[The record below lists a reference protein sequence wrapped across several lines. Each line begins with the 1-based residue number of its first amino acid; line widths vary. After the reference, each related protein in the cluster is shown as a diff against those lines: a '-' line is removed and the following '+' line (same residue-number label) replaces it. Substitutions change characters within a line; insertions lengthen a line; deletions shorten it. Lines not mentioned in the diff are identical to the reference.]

1 MYNFFLNFFFYNH
14 NFNLLNV
21 TKLQGVMIMKTKFSL
36 ILSACLLSSSLFAK
50 NTDDEITKLQK
61 QLAQIQA
68 ELAQIR
74 KEREAQDKQN
84 EAVKAELADLNDRAD
99 ETEFQAALSK
109 VKFGLEFST
118 AVSNTNYKVSGQD
131 YSANNKWMNE
141 LHLNMNADINDKTKF
156 YGRLSMAKNWS
167 QMGWSGT
174 PYDLD
179 AGRNTRTSGPVLYV
193 DRAYLDYYIT
203 PEWIATIGRQPG
215 TDGPGSNLRNN
226 ALRQSTYPALMIN
239 TLGDA
244 LVLTYKPESLK
255 EHDVAIRAAYGK
267 VYQWDEESGKVK
279 DWMGDQKSVD
289 ANLYYAAIE
298 GKLPVEGMGDNLLIF
313 NVAYLQDFA
322 LPLLTSNQITLA
334 EANFAQQGLP
344 LKFTNRDGVY
354 NLGDIT
360 LANLHFE
367 NNNAFGTNFNWFA
380 SLGYSHG
387 SNGQTLEPA
396 ATAALATKG
405 IKAKFNEEDGYSVH
419 VGGRYDFTKALKVG
433 YEFFWGSRY
442 WYTMSRPSINDPLNI
457 RMTRGTAHDFYVIYQ
472 LDRYQFLRLSYT
484 NIQNIWGN
492 RGIPFGDAIKD
503 KSRADNIM
511 LMYNVKF

>member
-68 ELAQIR
+68 ELAEIR
-74 KEREAQDKQN
+74 KEREAQAKQN

-141 LHLNMNADINDKTKF
+141 FHLNMNADINDKTKF

-167 QMGWSGT
+167 QMGWSGS
-174 PYDLD
+174 PLDLD
-179 AGRNTRTSGPVLYV
+179 AGRNTRSSGPVLYV

-226 ALRQSTYPALMIN
+226 ALRQSTYPALAIN
-239 TLGDA
+239 ALGDA
-244 LVLTYKPESLK
+244 AVITYKPESLQDHK
-255 EHDVAIRAAYGK
+255 VAIRAAYGK
-267 VYQWDEESGKVK
+267 TYQWDEENGKVR
-279 DWMGDQKSVD
+279 DWMSDQKDAD
-289 ANLYYAAIE
+289 ANLYYAAVE
-298 GKLPVEGMGDNLLIF
+298 GELPIEGMGDNLIIF
-313 NVAYLQDFA
+313 NVAHMTDFA
-322 LPLLTSNQITLA
+322 LPIPGSMSLGDDD
-334 EANFAQQGLP
+334 E
-344 LKFTNRDGVY
+344 VV
-354 NLGDIT
+354 NLGNLT
-360 LANLHFE
+360 LANIHFE
-367 NNNAFGTNFNWFA
+367 NYKAFGTNFNWFA
-380 SLGYSHG
+380 SLGYSNG
-387 SNGQTLEPA
+387 SNNEINPLLS
-396 ATAALATKG
+396 TALQIQSKG
-405 IKAKFNEEDGYSVH
+405 YSNGKFNEKDGYAVH

-492 RGIPFGDAIKD
+492 RGLPFGGAKKD
-503 KSRADNIM
+503 KARADNIM

>member
-68 ELAQIR
+68 ELAEIR
-74 KEREAQDKQN
+74 KEREAQAKQN

-167 QMGWSGT
+167 QMGWSGS
-174 PYDLD
+174 PLDLD
-179 AGRNTRTSGPVLYV
+179 AGRNTRSSGPVLYV

-226 ALRQSTYPALMIN
+226 ALRQSTYPALAIN
-239 TLGDA
+239 ALGDA
-244 LVLTYKPESLK
+244 AVITYKPESLQDHK
-255 EHDVAIRAAYGK
+255 VAIRAAYGK
-267 VYQWDEESGKVK
+267 TYQWDEESGKVR
-279 DWMGDQKSVD
+279 DWMSDQKDAD
-289 ANLYYAAIE
+289 ANLYYAAVE
-298 GKLPVEGMGDNLLIF
+298 GELPIEGMGDNLIIF
-313 NVAYLQDFA
+313 NVAHMTDFA
-322 LPLLTSNQITLA
+322 LPIPGSMLLGDD
-334 EANFAQQGLP
+334 E
-344 LKFTNRDGVY
+344 VV
-354 NLGDIT
+354 NLGNLT
-360 LANLHFE
+360 LANIHFE
-367 NNNAFGTNFNWFA
+367 NYKAFGTNFNWFA
-380 SLGYSHG
+380 SLGYSNG
-387 SNGQTLEPA
+387 SNNEINPLLSI
-396 ATAALATKG
+396 ALQSKG
-405 IKAKFNEEDGYSVH
+405 YGNGKFNEKDGYAVH

-492 RGIPFGDAIKD
+492 RGLPFGGAKKD
-503 KSRADNIM
+503 KARADNIM

>member
-1 MYNFFLNFFFYNH
+1 
-14 NFNLLNV
+14 
-21 TKLQGVMIMKTKFSL
+21 MKTKFSL

-74 KEREAQDKQN
+74 KEREAQAKQN

-167 QMGWSGT
+167 QMGWSGS
-174 PYDLD
+174 PLDLD
-179 AGRNTRTSGPVLYV
+179 AGRNTRSSGPVLYV

-226 ALRQSTYPALMIN
+226 ALRQSTYPALAIN
-239 TLGDA
+239 ALGDA
-244 LVLTYKPESLK
+244 AVITYKPESLQDHK
-255 EHDVAIRAAYGK
+255 VAIRAAYGK
-267 VYQWDEESGKVK
+267 TYQWDEENGKVR
-279 DWMGDQKSVD
+279 DWMSDQKDAD
-289 ANLYYAAIE
+289 ANLYYAAVE
-298 GKLPVEGMGDNLLIF
+298 GELPIEGMGDNLIIF
-313 NVAYLQDFA
+313 NVAHMTDFA
-322 LPLLTSNQITLA
+322 LPIPGSMSLGDDD
-334 EANFAQQGLP
+334 E
-344 LKFTNRDGVY
+344 VV
-354 NLGDIT
+354 NLGNLT
-360 LANLHFE
+360 LANIHFE
-367 NNNAFGTNFNWFA
+367 NYKAFGTNFNWFA
-380 SLGYSHG
+380 SLGYSNG
-387 SNGQTLEPA
+387 SNNEINPLLS
-396 ATAALATKG
+396 TALQIQSKG
-405 IKAKFNEEDGYSVH
+405 YSNGKFNEKDGYAVH

-492 RGIPFGDAIKD
+492 RGLPFGGAKKD
-503 KSRADNIM
+503 KARADNIM

>member
-1 MYNFFLNFFFYNH
+1 
-14 NFNLLNV
+14 
-21 TKLQGVMIMKTKFSL
+21 MKTKFSL

-74 KEREAQDKQN
+74 KEREAQAKQN

-167 QMGWSGT
+167 QMGWSGS
-174 PYDLD
+174 PLDLD
-179 AGRNTRTSGPVLYV
+179 AGRNTRSSGPVLYV

-203 PEWIATIGRQPG
+203 PEWIATVGRQPG

-226 ALRQSTYPALMIN
+226 ALRQSTYPALAIN
-239 TLGDA
+239 ALGDA
-244 LVLTYKPESLK
+244 AVITYKPESLQDHK
-255 EHDVAIRAAYGK
+255 VAIRAAYGK
-267 VYQWDEESGKVK
+267 TYQWDEEGKIR
-279 DWMGDQKSVD
+279 DWMGDQKDAD
-289 ANLYYAAIE
+289 ANLYYAAVE
-298 GKLPVEGMGDNLLIF
+298 GELPIEGMGDNLIIF
-313 NVAYLQDFA
+313 NVAHMTDFA
-322 LPLLTSNQITLA
+322 LPIPGSMLLGDD
-334 EANFAQQGLP
+334 E
-344 LKFTNRDGVY
+344 VV
-354 NLGDIT
+354 NLGNLT
-360 LANLHFE
+360 LANIHFE
-367 NNNAFGTNFNWFA
+367 NYKAFGTNFNWFA
-380 SLGYSHG
+380 SLGYSNG
-387 SNGQTLEPA
+387 SNNEINPLLS
-396 ATAALATKG
+396 AALQGKG
-405 IKAKFNEEDGYSVH
+405 YGNGKFNEKDGYAVH

-492 RGIPFGDAIKD
+492 RGLPFGGAKKD
-503 KSRADNIM
+503 KARADNIM

>member
-1 MYNFFLNFFFYNH
+1 
-14 NFNLLNV
+14 
-21 TKLQGVMIMKTKFSL
+21 MKTKFSL

-74 KEREAQDKQN
+74 KEREAQAKQN

-118 AVSNTNYKVSGQD
+118 AVSNTNYKVDGQD

-141 LHLNMNADINDKTKF
+141 LHLNMNADINNKTKF

-167 QMGWSGT
+167 QMGWSGS

-179 AGRNTRTSGPVLYV
+179 AGRNTRSSGPVLYV

-203 PEWIATIGRQPG
+203 PEWIATVGRQPG

-226 ALRQSTYPALMIN
+226 ALRQSTYPALAIN
-239 TLGDA
+239 ALGDA
-244 LVLTYKPESLK
+244 AVITYKPESLQDHK
-255 EHDVAIRAAYGK
+255 VAIRAAYGK
-267 VYQWDEESGKVK
+267 TYQWDEESGKVR
-279 DWMGDQKSVD
+279 DWMSDQKDAD
-289 ANLYYAAIE
+289 ANLYYAAVE
-298 GKLPVEGMGDNLLIF
+298 GELPIEGMGDNLIIF
-313 NVAYLQDFA
+313 NVAHMTDFA
-322 LPLLTSNQITLA
+322 LPIPGSMLLGDDD
-334 EANFAQQGLP
+334 E
-344 LKFTNRDGVY
+344 VV
-354 NLGDIT
+354 NLGNLT
-360 LANLHFE
+360 LANIHFE
-367 NNNAFGTNFNWFA
+367 NYKAFGTNFNWFA
-380 SLGYSHG
+380 SLGYSNG
-387 SNGQTLEPA
+387 SNNEINPLLS
-396 ATAALATKG
+396 TALQSKG
-405 IKAKFNEEDGYSVH
+405 YGNGKFNEKDGYAVH

-492 RGIPFGDAIKD
+492 RGLPFGGAKKD
-503 KSRADNIM
+503 KARADNIM

>member
-74 KEREAQDKQN
+74 KEREAQAKQN

-167 QMGWSGT
+167 QMGWSGS
-174 PYDLD
+174 PLDLD
-179 AGRNTRTSGPVLYV
+179 AGRNTRSSGPVLYV

-226 ALRQSTYPALMIN
+226 ALRQSTYPALAIN
-239 TLGDA
+239 ALGDA
-244 LVLTYKPESLK
+244 AVITYKPESLQDHK
-255 EHDVAIRAAYGK
+255 VAIRAAYGK
-267 VYQWDEESGKVK
+267 TYQWDEEGKVR
-279 DWMGDQKSVD
+279 DWMSDQKDAD
-289 ANLYYAAIE
+289 ANLYYAAVE
-298 GKLPVEGMGDNLLIF
+298 GELPIEGMGDNLIIF
-313 NVAYLQDFA
+313 NVAHMTDFA
-322 LPLLTSNQITLA
+322 LPIPGSTSLDD
-334 EANFAQQGLP
+334 
-344 LKFTNRDGVY
+344 DGVI
-354 NLGDIT
+354 NLGNLT
-360 LANLHFE
+360 LANIHFE
-367 NNNAFGTNFNWFA
+367 NYKAFGTNFNWFA
-380 SLGYSHG
+380 SLGYSNG
-387 SNGQTLEPA
+387 SNNEINPLLSTVLQKQGY
-396 ATAALATKG
+396 G
-405 IKAKFNEEDGYSVH
+405 DGKFNEKDGYAVH

-492 RGIPFGDAIKD
+492 RGLPFGGAKKD
-503 KSRADNIM
+503 KARADNIM

>member
-1 MYNFFLNFFFYNH
+1 
-14 NFNLLNV
+14 
-21 TKLQGVMIMKTKFSL
+21 MKTKFSL

-74 KEREAQDKQN
+74 KEREAQAKQN

-118 AVSNTNYKVSGQD
+118 AVSNTNYKVGGQD

-167 QMGWSGT
+167 QMGWSGS

-179 AGRNTRTSGPVLYV
+179 AGRNTRSSGPVLYV

-226 ALRQSTYPALMIN
+226 ALRQSTYPALAIN
-239 TLGDA
+239 ALGDA
-244 LVLTYKPESLK
+244 AVITYKPESLQDHK
-255 EHDVAIRAAYGK
+255 VAIRAAYGK
-267 VYQWDEESGKVK
+267 TYQWDEEGKVR
-279 DWMGDQKSVD
+279 DWMSDQKDAD
-289 ANLYYAAIE
+289 ANLYYAAVE
-298 GKLPVEGMGDNLLIF
+298 GELPIEGMGDNLIIF
-313 NVAYLQDFA
+313 NVAHMTDFA
-322 LPLLTSNQITLA
+322 LPLPSIPSYLNQ
-334 EANFAQQGLP
+334 
-344 LKFTNRDGVY
+344 GVY
-354 NLGDIT
+354 NLGDLT
-360 LANLHFE
+360 LANIHFE
-367 NNNAFGTNFNWFA
+367 NYNAFGTNFNYFV
-380 SLGYSHG
+380 SLGYS
-387 SNGQTLEPA
+387 NGANAHTLSTISA
-396 ATAALATKG
+396 VQSKLN
-405 IKAKFNEEDGYSVH
+405 FNEEDGYAVH

-492 RGIPFGDAIKD
+492 RGLPFGGAKKD
-503 KSRADNIM
+503 KARADNIM

>member
-74 KEREAQDKQN
+74 KEREAQAKQN

-141 LHLNMNADINDKTKF
+141 LHLNMNADINNKTKF

-167 QMGWSGT
+167 QMGWSGS

-179 AGRNTRTSGPVLYV
+179 AGRNTRSSGPVLYV

-203 PEWIATIGRQPG
+203 PEWIATVGRQPG

-226 ALRQSTYPALMIN
+226 ALRQSTYPALAIN
-239 TLGDA
+239 ALGDA
-244 LVLTYKPESLK
+244 AVITYKPESLQDHK
-255 EHDVAIRAAYGK
+255 VAIRTAYGK
-267 VYQWDEESGKVK
+267 TYQWDEESGKVR
-279 DWMGDQKSVD
+279 DWMSDQKDAD
-289 ANLYYAAIE
+289 ANLYYAAVE
-298 GKLPVEGMGDNLLIF
+298 GELPIEGMGDNLIIF
-313 NVAYLQDFA
+313 NVAHMTDFA
-322 LPLLTSNQITLA
+322 LPIPGSMLLGDDD
-334 EANFAQQGLP
+334 E
-344 LKFTNRDGVY
+344 VV
-354 NLGDIT
+354 NLGNLT
-360 LANLHFE
+360 LANIHFE
-367 NNNAFGTNFNWFA
+367 NYKAFGTNFNWFA
-380 SLGYSHG
+380 SLGYSNG
-387 SNGQTLEPA
+387 SNNEINPLLS
-396 ATAALATKG
+396 TALQSKG
-405 IKAKFNEEDGYSVH
+405 YGNGKFNEKDGYAVH

-492 RGIPFGDAIKD
+492 RGLPFGGAKKD
-503 KSRADNIM
+503 KARADNIM

>member
-74 KEREAQDKQN
+74 KEREAQAKQN

-167 QMGWSGT
+167 QMGWSGS
-174 PYDLD
+174 PLDLD

-226 ALRQSTYPALMIN
+226 ALRQSTYPALAIN
-239 TLGDA
+239 ALGDA
-244 LVLTYKPESLK
+244 AVITYKPESLQDHK
-255 EHDVAIRAAYGK
+255 VAIRAAYGK
-267 VYQWDEESGKVK
+267 TYQWDEESGKVR
-279 DWMGDQKSVD
+279 DWMSDQKDAD
-289 ANLYYAAIE
+289 ANLYYAAVE
-298 GKLPVEGMGDNLLIF
+298 GELPIEGMGDNLIIF
-313 NVAYLQDFA
+313 NVAHMTDFA
-322 LPLLTSNQITLA
+322 LPIPGSMLLGDDD
-334 EANFAQQGLP
+334 E
-344 LKFTNRDGVY
+344 VV
-354 NLGDIT
+354 NLGNLT
-360 LANLHFE
+360 LANIHFE
-367 NNNAFGTNFNWFA
+367 NYKAFGTNFNWFA
-380 SLGYSHG
+380 SLGYSNG
-387 SNGQTLEPA
+387 SNNEINPLLS
-396 ATAALATKG
+396 TALQSKG
-405 IKAKFNEEDGYSVH
+405 YGNGKFNEKDGYAVH

-492 RGIPFGDAIKD
+492 RGLPFGGAKKD
-503 KSRADNIM
+503 KARADNIM

>member
-1 MYNFFLNFFFYNH
+1 
-14 NFNLLNV
+14 
-21 TKLQGVMIMKTKFSL
+21 MKTKFSL

-50 NTDDEITKLQK
+50 NADDEITKLQK

-74 KEREAQDKQN
+74 KEREAQVKQN

-179 AGRNTRTSGPVLYV
+179 AGRNTRSSGPVLYV

-203 PEWIATIGRQPG
+203 PEWIATVGRQPG

-226 ALRQSTYPALMIN
+226 ALRQSTYPALAIN
-239 TLGDA
+239 ALGDA
-244 LVLTYKPESLK
+244 AVITYKPESLQDHK
-255 EHDVAIRAAYGK
+255 VAIRAAYGK
-267 VYQWDEESGKVK
+267 TYQWDEEGKIR
-279 DWMGDQKSVD
+279 DWMGDQKDAD
-289 ANLYYAAIE
+289 ANLYYAAVE
-298 GKLPVEGMGDNLLIF
+298 GELPIEGMGDNLIIF
-313 NVAYLQDFA
+313 NVAHMTDFA
-322 LPLLTSNQITLA
+322 LPIPGSMLLGDDD
-334 EANFAQQGLP
+334 E
-344 LKFTNRDGVY
+344 VV
-354 NLGDIT
+354 NLGNLT
-360 LANLHFE
+360 LANIHFE
-367 NNNAFGTNFNWFA
+367 NYKAFGTNFNWFA
-380 SLGYSHG
+380 SLGYSNG
-387 SNGQTLEPA
+387 SNNEINPLLS
-396 ATAALATKG
+396 AALQGKG
-405 IKAKFNEEDGYSVH
+405 YGNGKFNEKDGYAVH

-492 RGIPFGDAIKD
+492 RGLPFGGAKKD
-503 KSRADNIM
+503 KARADNIM

>member
-1 MYNFFLNFFFYNH
+1 
-14 NFNLLNV
+14 
-21 TKLQGVMIMKTKFSL
+21 MKTKFSL

-68 ELAQIR
+68 ELAEIR
-74 KEREAQDKQN
+74 KEREAQAKQN

-167 QMGWSGT
+167 QMGWSGS
-174 PYDLD
+174 PLDLD
-179 AGRNTRTSGPVLYV
+179 AGRNTRSSGPVLYV

-226 ALRQSTYPALMIN
+226 ALRQSTYPALAIN
-239 TLGDA
+239 ALGDA
-244 LVLTYKPESLK
+244 AVITYKPESLQDHK
-255 EHDVAIRAAYGK
+255 VAIRAAYGK
-267 VYQWDEESGKVK
+267 TYQWDEESGKVR
-279 DWMGDQKSVD
+279 DWMSDQKDAD
-289 ANLYYAAIE
+289 ANLYYAAVE
-298 GKLPVEGMGDNLLIF
+298 GELPIEGMGDNLIIF
-313 NVAYLQDFA
+313 NVAHMTDFA
-322 LPLLTSNQITLA
+322 LPIPGSILGDDD
-334 EANFAQQGLP
+334 E
-344 LKFTNRDGVY
+344 VV
-354 NLGDIT
+354 NLGNLT
-360 LANLHFE
+360 LANIHFE
-367 NNNAFGTNFNWFA
+367 NYKAFGTNFNWFA
-380 SLGYSHG
+380 SLGYSNG
-387 SNGQTLEPA
+387 SNNEINPLLSI
-396 ATAALATKG
+396 ALQSKG
-405 IKAKFNEEDGYSVH
+405 YGNGKFNEKDGYAVH

-492 RGIPFGDAIKD
+492 RGLPFGGAKKD
-503 KSRADNIM
+503 KARADNIM

>member
-1 MYNFFLNFFFYNH
+1 
-14 NFNLLNV
+14 
-21 TKLQGVMIMKTKFSL
+21 
-36 ILSACLLSSSLFAK
+36 
-50 NTDDEITKLQK
+50 
-61 QLAQIQA
+61 
-68 ELAQIR
+68 
-74 KEREAQDKQN
+74 EAQVKQN

-179 AGRNTRTSGPVLYV
+179 AGRNTRSSGPVLYV

-203 PEWIATIGRQPG
+203 PEWIATVGRQPG

-226 ALRQSTYPALMIN
+226 ALRQSTYPALAIN
-239 TLGDA
+239 ALGDA
-244 LVLTYKPESLK
+244 AVITYKPESLQDHK
-255 EHDVAIRAAYGK
+255 VAIRAAYGK
-267 VYQWDEESGKVK
+267 TYQWDEEGKIR
-279 DWMGDQKSVD
+279 DWMGDQKDAD
-289 ANLYYAAIE
+289 ANLYYAAVE
-298 GKLPVEGMGDNLLIF
+298 GELPIEGMGDNLIIF
-313 NVAYLQDFA
+313 NVAHMTDFA
-322 LPLLTSNQITLA
+322 LPIPGSMLLGDDD
-334 EANFAQQGLP
+334 E
-344 LKFTNRDGVY
+344 VV
-354 NLGDIT
+354 NLGNLT
-360 LANLHFE
+360 LANIHFE
-367 NNNAFGTNFNWFA
+367 NYKAFGTNFNWFA
-380 SLGYSHG
+380 SLGYSNG
-387 SNGQTLEPA
+387 SNNEINPLLS
-396 ATAALATKG
+396 AALQGKG
-405 IKAKFNEEDGYSVH
+405 YGNGKFNEKDGYAVH

-492 RGIPFGDAIKD
+492 RGLPFGGAKKD
-503 KSRADNIM
+503 KARADNIM

>member
-1 MYNFFLNFFFYNH
+1 
-14 NFNLLNV
+14 
-21 TKLQGVMIMKTKFSL
+21 MKTKFSL

-68 ELAQIR
+68 ELAEIR
-74 KEREAQDKQN
+74 KEREAQAKQN

-118 AVSNTNYKVSGQD
+118 AVSNTNYKVDGQD

-167 QMGWSGT
+167 QMGWSGS

-179 AGRNTRTSGPVLYV
+179 AGRNTRSSGPVLYV

-203 PEWIATIGRQPG
+203 PEWIATVGRQPG

-226 ALRQSTYPALMIN
+226 ALRQSTYPALAIN
-239 TLGDA
+239 ALGDA
-244 LVLTYKPESLK
+244 AVITYKPESLQDHK
-255 EHDVAIRAAYGK
+255 VAIRAAYGK
-267 VYQWDEESGKVK
+267 TYQWDEEGKVR
-279 DWMGDQKSVD
+279 DWMSDQKDAD
-289 ANLYYAAIE
+289 ANLYYAAVE
-298 GKLPVEGMGDNLLIF
+298 GELPIEGMGNNLIIF
-313 NVAYLQDFA
+313 NVAHMTDFA
-322 LPLLTSNQITLA
+322 LPLPSIPSILNQ
-334 EANFAQQGLP
+334 
-344 LKFTNRDGVY
+344 GVY
-354 NLGDIT
+354 NLGDLT
-360 LANLHFE
+360 LANIHFE
-367 NNNAFGTNFNWFA
+367 NYNAFGTNFNYFV
-380 SLGYSHG
+380 SLGYS
-387 SNGQTLEPA
+387 NGANAHTLSVIPTIQSQLE
-396 ATAALATKG
+396 
-405 IKAKFNEEDGYSVH
+405 FNEKDGYAVH

-492 RGIPFGDAIKD
+492 RGLPFGGAKKD
-503 KSRADNIM
+503 KARADNIM

>member
-1 MYNFFLNFFFYNH
+1 
-14 NFNLLNV
+14 
-21 TKLQGVMIMKTKFSL
+21 MKTKFSL

-68 ELAQIR
+68 ELAEIR
-74 KEREAQDKQN
+74 KEREAQAKQN

-167 QMGWSGT
+167 QMGWSGS
-174 PYDLD
+174 PLDLD
-179 AGRNTRTSGPVLYV
+179 AGRNTRSSGPVLYV

-226 ALRQSTYPALMIN
+226 ALRQSTYPALAIN
-239 TLGDA
+239 ALGDA
-244 LVLTYKPESLK
+244 AVITYKPESLQDHK
-255 EHDVAIRAAYGK
+255 VAIRAAYGK
-267 VYQWDEESGKVK
+267 TYQWDEESGKVR
-279 DWMGDQKSVD
+279 DWMSDQKDAD
-289 ANLYYAAIE
+289 ANLYYAAVE
-298 GKLPVEGMGDNLLIF
+298 GELPIEGMGDNLIIF
-313 NVAYLQDFA
+313 NVAHMTDFA
-322 LPLLTSNQITLA
+322 LPIPGSMLLGDDD
-334 EANFAQQGLP
+334 E
-344 LKFTNRDGVY
+344 VV
-354 NLGDIT
+354 NLGNLT
-360 LANLHFE
+360 LANIHFE
-367 NNNAFGTNFNWFA
+367 NYKAFGTNFNWFA
-380 SLGYSHG
+380 SLGYSNG
-387 SNGQTLEPA
+387 SNNEINPLLSI
-396 ATAALATKG
+396 ALQSKG
-405 IKAKFNEEDGYSVH
+405 YGNGKFNEKDGYAVH

-484 NIQNIWGN
+484 NIQNIWSN
-492 RGIPFGDAIKD
+492 RGLPFGGAKKD
-503 KSRADNIM
+503 KARADNIM

>member
-50 NTDDEITKLQK
+50 NADDEITKLQK

-74 KEREAQDKQN
+74 KEREAQAKQN

-109 VKFGLEFST
+109 VKFGFEFST

-167 QMGWSGT
+167 QMDWSGS

-179 AGRNTRTSGPVLYV
+179 AGRNTRSSGPVLYV

-226 ALRQSTYPALMIN
+226 ALRQSTYPALAIN
-239 TLGDA
+239 ALGDA
-244 LVLTYKPESLK
+244 AVITYKPESLQDHK
-255 EHDVAIRAAYGK
+255 VAIRAAYGK
-267 VYQWDEESGKVK
+267 TYQWDEEGKVR
-279 DWMGDQKSVD
+279 DWMSDQKDAD
-289 ANLYYAAIE
+289 ANLYYAAVE
-298 GKLPVEGMGDNLLIF
+298 GELPIEGMGDNLIIF
-313 NVAYLQDFA
+313 NVAHMTDFA
-322 LPLLTSNQITLA
+322 LPLPSIPSILNQ
-334 EANFAQQGLP
+334 
-344 LKFTNRDGVY
+344 GVY
-354 NLGDIT
+354 NLGDLT
-360 LANLHFE
+360 LANIHFE
-367 NNNAFGTNFNWFA
+367 NYNAFGTNFNYFV
-380 SLGYSHG
+380 SLGYS
-387 SNGQTLEPA
+387 NGANAHTLSANPVAQSQLE
-396 ATAALATKG
+396 
-405 IKAKFNEEDGYSVH
+405 FNEKDGYAVH

-492 RGIPFGDAIKD
+492 RGIPFGGAKKD
-503 KSRADNIM
+503 KARADNIM

>member
-74 KEREAQDKQN
+74 KEREAQAKQN

-141 LHLNMNADINDKTKF
+141 LHLNMNADINNKTKF

-167 QMGWSGT
+167 QMGWSGS

-203 PEWIATIGRQPG
+203 PEWIATVGRQPG

-226 ALRQSTYPALMIN
+226 ALRQSTYPALAIN
-239 TLGDA
+239 ALGDA
-244 LVLTYKPESLK
+244 AVITYKPESLQDHK
-255 EHDVAIRAAYGK
+255 VAIRAAYGK
-267 VYQWDEESGKVK
+267 TYQWDEESGKVR
-279 DWMGDQKSVD
+279 DWMSDQKDAD
-289 ANLYYAAIE
+289 ANLYYAAVE
-298 GKLPVEGMGDNLLIF
+298 GELPIEGMGDNLIIF
-313 NVAYLQDFA
+313 NVAHMTDFA
-322 LPLLTSNQITLA
+322 LPIPGSMLLGDDD
-334 EANFAQQGLP
+334 E
-344 LKFTNRDGVY
+344 VV
-354 NLGDIT
+354 NLGNLT
-360 LANLHFE
+360 LANIHFE
-367 NNNAFGTNFNWFA
+367 NYKAFGTNFNWFA
-380 SLGYSHG
+380 SLGYSNG
-387 SNGQTLEPA
+387 SNNEINPLLS
-396 ATAALATKG
+396 TALQSKG
-405 IKAKFNEEDGYSVH
+405 YGNGKFNEKDGYAVH

-492 RGIPFGDAIKD
+492 RGLPFGGAKKD
-503 KSRADNIM
+503 KARADNIM

>member
-36 ILSACLLSSSLFAK
+36 ILSTCLLSSSLFAK

-74 KEREAQDKQN
+74 KEREAQVKQN

-179 AGRNTRTSGPVLYV
+179 AGRNTRSSGPVLYV

-203 PEWIATIGRQPG
+203 PEWIATVGRQPG

-226 ALRQSTYPALMIN
+226 ALRQSTYPALAIN
-239 TLGDA
+239 ALGDA
-244 LVLTYKPESLK
+244 AVITYKPESLQDHK
-255 EHDVAIRAAYGK
+255 VAIRAAYGK
-267 VYQWDEESGKVK
+267 TYQWDEEGKIR
-279 DWMGDQKSVD
+279 DWMGDQKDAD
-289 ANLYYAAIE
+289 ANLYYAAVE
-298 GKLPVEGMGDNLLIF
+298 GELPIEGMGDNLIIF
-313 NVAYLQDFA
+313 NVAHMTDFA
-322 LPLLTSNQITLA
+322 LPIPGSMLLGDDD
-334 EANFAQQGLP
+334 E
-344 LKFTNRDGVY
+344 VV
-354 NLGDIT
+354 NLGNLT
-360 LANLHFE
+360 LANIHFE
-367 NNNAFGTNFNWFA
+367 NYKAFGTNFNWFA
-380 SLGYSHG
+380 SLGYSNG
-387 SNGQTLEPA
+387 SNNEINPLLS
-396 ATAALATKG
+396 AALQGKG
-405 IKAKFNEEDGYSVH
+405 YGNGKFNEKDGYAVH

-492 RGIPFGDAIKD
+492 RGLPFGGAKKD
-503 KSRADNIM
+503 KARADNIM

>member
-74 KEREAQDKQN
+74 KEREAQAKQN

-118 AVSNTNYKVSGQD
+118 AVSNTNYKVDGQD

-141 LHLNMNADINDKTKF
+141 LHLNMNADINNKTKF

-167 QMGWSGT
+167 QMGWSGS

-179 AGRNTRTSGPVLYV
+179 AGRNTRSSGPVLYV

-203 PEWIATIGRQPG
+203 PEWIATVGRQPG

-226 ALRQSTYPALMIN
+226 ALRQSTYPALAIN
-239 TLGDA
+239 ALGDA
-244 LVLTYKPESLK
+244 AVITYKPESLQDHK
-255 EHDVAIRAAYGK
+255 VAIRAAYGK
-267 VYQWDEESGKVK
+267 TYQWDEESGKVR
-279 DWMGDQKSVD
+279 DWMSDQKDAD
-289 ANLYYAAIE
+289 ANLYYAAVE
-298 GKLPVEGMGDNLLIF
+298 GELPIEGMGDNLIIF
-313 NVAYLQDFA
+313 NVAHMTDFA
-322 LPLLTSNQITLA
+322 LPIPGSMLLGDDD
-334 EANFAQQGLP
+334 E
-344 LKFTNRDGVY
+344 VV
-354 NLGDIT
+354 NLGNLT
-360 LANLHFE
+360 LANIHFE
-367 NNNAFGTNFNWFA
+367 NYKAFGTNFNWFA
-380 SLGYSHG
+380 SLGYSNG
-387 SNGQTLEPA
+387 SNNEINPLLS
-396 ATAALATKG
+396 TALQSKG
-405 IKAKFNEEDGYSVH
+405 YGNGKFNEKDGYAVH

-492 RGIPFGDAIKD
+492 RGLPFGGAKKD
-503 KSRADNIM
+503 KARADNIM

>member
-1 MYNFFLNFFFYNH
+1 
-14 NFNLLNV
+14 
-21 TKLQGVMIMKTKFSL
+21 MKTRFSL

-74 KEREAQDKQN
+74 KEREAQVKQN

-179 AGRNTRTSGPVLYV
+179 AGRNTRSSGPVLYV

-203 PEWIATIGRQPG
+203 PEWIATVGRQPG

-226 ALRQSTYPALMIN
+226 ALRQSTYPALAIN
-239 TLGDA
+239 ALGDA
-244 LVLTYKPESLK
+244 AVITYKPESLQDHK
-255 EHDVAIRAAYGK
+255 VAIRAAYGK
-267 VYQWDEESGKVK
+267 TYQWDEESGKVR
-279 DWMGDQKSVD
+279 DWMSDQKDAD
-289 ANLYYAAIE
+289 ANLYYAAVE
-298 GKLPVEGMGDNLLIF
+298 GELPIEGMGDNLIIF
-313 NVAYLQDFA
+313 NVAHMTDFA
-322 LPLLTSNQITLA
+322 LPIPGSMLLGDDD
-334 EANFAQQGLP
+334 E
-344 LKFTNRDGVY
+344 VV
-354 NLGDIT
+354 NLGNLT
-360 LANLHFE
+360 LANIHFE
-367 NNNAFGTNFNWFA
+367 NYKAFGTNFNWFA
-380 SLGYSHG
+380 SLGYSNG
-387 SNGQTLEPA
+387 SNNEINPLLS
-396 ATAALATKG
+396 TALQSKG
-405 IKAKFNEEDGYSVH
+405 YGNGKFNEKDGYAVH

-492 RGIPFGDAIKD
+492 RGLPFGGAKKD
-503 KSRADNIM
+503 KARADNIM

>member
-68 ELAQIR
+68 ELAEIR
-74 KEREAQDKQN
+74 KEREAQAKQN

-167 QMGWSGT
+167 QMGWSGS
-174 PYDLD
+174 PLDLD
-179 AGRNTRTSGPVLYV
+179 AGRNTRSSGPVLYV

-226 ALRQSTYPALMIN
+226 ALRQSTYPALAIN
-239 TLGDA
+239 ALGDA
-244 LVLTYKPESLK
+244 AVITYKPESLQDHK
-255 EHDVAIRAAYGK
+255 VAIRAAYGK
-267 VYQWDEESGKVK
+267 TYQWDEEGKVR
-279 DWMGDQKSVD
+279 DWMGDQKDAD
-289 ANLYYAAIE
+289 ANLYYAAVE
-298 GKLPVEGMGDNLLIF
+298 GELPIEGMGDNLIIF
-313 NVAYLQDFA
+313 NVAHMTDFA
-322 LPLLTSNQITLA
+322 LPIPGSILLDDD
-334 EANFAQQGLP
+334 E
-344 LKFTNRDGVY
+344 VV
-354 NLGDIT
+354 NLGNLT
-360 LANLHFE
+360 LANIHFE
-367 NNNAFGTNFNWFA
+367 NYKAFGTNFNWFA
-380 SLGYSHG
+380 SLGYSNG
-387 SNGQTLEPA
+387 SNNEINPLLS
-396 ATAALATKG
+396 AALQGKG
-405 IKAKFNEEDGYSVH
+405 YGNGKFNEKDGYAVH

-492 RGIPFGDAIKD
+492 RGLPFGGAKKD
-503 KSRADNIM
+503 KARADNIM

>member
-1 MYNFFLNFFFYNH
+1 
-14 NFNLLNV
+14 
-21 TKLQGVMIMKTKFSL
+21 MKTKFSL

-74 KEREAQDKQN
+74 KEREAQVKQN

-179 AGRNTRTSGPVLYV
+179 AGRNTRSSGPVLYV

-203 PEWIATIGRQPG
+203 PEWIATVGRQPG

-226 ALRQSTYPALMIN
+226 ALRQSTYPALAIN
-239 TLGDA
+239 ALGDA
-244 LVLTYKPESLK
+244 AVITYKPESLQDHK
-255 EHDVAIRAAYGK
+255 VAIRAAYGK
-267 VYQWDEESGKVK
+267 TYQWDEEGKIR
-279 DWMGDQKSVD
+279 DWMGDQKDAD
-289 ANLYYAAIE
+289 ANLYYAAVE
-298 GKLPVEGMGDNLLIF
+298 GELPIEGMGDNLIIF
-313 NVAYLQDFA
+313 NVAHMTDFA
-322 LPLLTSNQITLA
+322 LPIPGSMLLGDDDD
-334 EANFAQQGLP
+334 E
-344 LKFTNRDGVY
+344 VV
-354 NLGDIT
+354 NLGNLT
-360 LANLHFE
+360 LANIHFE
-367 NNNAFGTNFNWFA
+367 NYKAFGTNFNWFA
-380 SLGYSHG
+380 SLGYSNG
-387 SNGQTLEPA
+387 SNNEINPLLS
-396 ATAALATKG
+396 AALQGKG
-405 IKAKFNEEDGYSVH
+405 YGNGKFNEKDGYAVH

-492 RGIPFGDAIKD
+492 RGLPFGGAKKD
-503 KSRADNIM
+503 KARADNIM

>member
-68 ELAQIR
+68 ELAEIR
-74 KEREAQDKQN
+74 KEREAQAKQN

-167 QMGWSGT
+167 QMGWSGS
-174 PYDLD
+174 PLDLD
-179 AGRNTRTSGPVLYV
+179 AGRNTRSSGPVLYV

-226 ALRQSTYPALMIN
+226 ALRQSTYPALAIN
-239 TLGDA
+239 ALGDA
-244 LVLTYKPESLK
+244 AVITYKPESLQDHK
-255 EHDVAIRAAYGK
+255 VAIRAAYGK
-267 VYQWDEESGKVK
+267 TYQWDEENGKVR
-279 DWMGDQKSVD
+279 DWMSDQKDAD
-289 ANLYYAAIE
+289 ANLYYAAVE
-298 GKLPVEGMGDNLLIF
+298 GELPIEGMGDNLIIF
-313 NVAYLQDFA
+313 NVAHMTDFA
-322 LPLLTSNQITLA
+322 LPIPGSMSLDDD
-334 EANFAQQGLP
+334 E
-344 LKFTNRDGVY
+344 VV
-354 NLGDIT
+354 NLGNLT
-360 LANLHFE
+360 LANIHFE
-367 NNNAFGTNFNWFA
+367 NYKAFGTNFNWFA
-380 SLGYSHG
+380 SLGYSNG
-387 SNGQTLEPA
+387 SNNEINPLLS
-396 ATAALATKG
+396 TALQIQSKG
-405 IKAKFNEEDGYSVH
+405 YSNGKFNEKDGYAVH

-492 RGIPFGDAIKD
+492 RGLPFGGAKKD
-503 KSRADNIM
+503 KARADNIM

>member
-1 MYNFFLNFFFYNH
+1 
-14 NFNLLNV
+14 
-21 TKLQGVMIMKTKFSL
+21 MKTKFSL

-74 KEREAQDKQN
+74 KEREAQAKQN

-167 QMGWSGT
+167 QMGWSGS

-179 AGRNTRTSGPVLYV
+179 AGRNTRSSGPVLYV

-203 PEWIATIGRQPG
+203 PEWIATVGRQPG

-226 ALRQSTYPALMIN
+226 ALRQSTYPALAIN
-239 TLGDA
+239 ALGDA
-244 LVLTYKPESLK
+244 AVITYKPESLQDHK
-255 EHDVAIRAAYGK
+255 VAIRAAYGK
-267 VYQWDEESGKVK
+267 TYQWDEEGKVR
-279 DWMGDQKSVD
+279 DWMSDQKDAD
-289 ANLYYAAIE
+289 ANLYYAAVE
-298 GKLPVEGMGDNLLIF
+298 GELPIEGMGDNLILF
-313 NVAYLQDFA
+313 NIAYLSDFA
-322 LPLLTSNQITLA
+322 LPLNNGPIALPSNGVTTILDD
-334 EANFAQQGLP
+334 
-344 LKFTNRDGVY
+344 DGVV
-354 NLGDIT
+354 NLGDLTI
-360 LANLHFE
+360 ANLHFE
-367 NNNAFGTNFNWFA
+367 NYKAFRTNFNYFL

-387 SNGQTLEPA
+387 NNNQLSPVLSGILQKQGYGNGA
-396 ATAALATKG
+396 
-405 IKAKFNEEDGYSVH
+405 FNEEDGYAVH

-492 RGIPFGDAIKD
+492 RGLPFGGAKKD
-503 KSRADNIM
+503 KARADNIM

>member
-74 KEREAQDKQN
+74 KEREAQAKQN

-141 LHLNMNADINDKTKF
+141 LHLNMNADINNKTKF

-167 QMGWSGT
+167 QMGWSGS

-179 AGRNTRTSGPVLYV
+179 AGRNTRSSGPVLYV

-203 PEWIATIGRQPG
+203 PEWIATVGRQPG

-226 ALRQSTYPALMIN
+226 ALRQSTYPALAIN
-239 TLGDA
+239 ALGDA
-244 LVLTYKPESLK
+244 AVITYKPESLQDHK
-255 EHDVAIRAAYGK
+255 VAIRAAYGK
-267 VYQWDEESGKVK
+267 TYQWDEEGKVR
-279 DWMGDQKSVD
+279 DWMSDQKDAD
-289 ANLYYAAIE
+289 ANLYYAAVE
-298 GKLPVEGMGDNLLIF
+298 GELPIEGMGDNLIIF
-313 NVAYLQDFA
+313 NVAHMTDFA
-322 LPLLTSNQITLA
+322 LPIPGSMLLGDDD
-334 EANFAQQGLP
+334 E
-344 LKFTNRDGVY
+344 VV
-354 NLGDIT
+354 NLGNLT
-360 LANLHFE
+360 LANIHFE
-367 NNNAFGTNFNWFA
+367 NYKAFGTNFNWFA
-380 SLGYSHG
+380 SLGYSNG
-387 SNGQTLEPA
+387 SNNEINPLLSI
-396 ATAALATKG
+396 ALQSKG
-405 IKAKFNEEDGYSVH
+405 YGNGKFNEKDGYAVH

-492 RGIPFGDAIKD
+492 RGLPFGGAKKD
-503 KSRADNIM
+503 KARADNIM

>member
-1 MYNFFLNFFFYNH
+1 
-14 NFNLLNV
+14 
-21 TKLQGVMIMKTKFSL
+21 MKTKFSL

-74 KEREAQDKQN
+74 KEREAQAKQN

-167 QMGWSGT
+167 QMGWSGS
-174 PYDLD
+174 PLDLD
-179 AGRNTRTSGPVLYV
+179 AGRNTRSSGPVLYV

-226 ALRQSTYPALMIN
+226 ALRQSTYPALAIN
-239 TLGDA
+239 ALGDA
-244 LVLTYKPESLK
+244 AVITYKPESLQDHK
-255 EHDVAIRAAYGK
+255 VAIRAAYGK
-267 VYQWDEESGKVK
+267 TYQWDEEGKVR
-279 DWMGDQKSVD
+279 DWMSDQKDAD
-289 ANLYYAAIE
+289 ANLYYAAVE
-298 GKLPVEGMGDNLLIF
+298 GELPIEGMGDNLILF
-313 NVAYLQDFA
+313 NIAYLSDFA
-322 LPLLTSNQITLA
+322 LPLNNGPIA
-334 EANFAQQGLP
+334 LP
-344 LKFTNRDGVY
+344 GGTGSGATTILDDDGVV
-354 NLGDIT
+354 NLGDLTI
-360 LANLHFE
+360 ANLHFE
-367 NNNAFGTNFNWFA
+367 NYKAFGINFNYFL

-387 SNGQTLEPA
+387 NNNQLSSPLSTILQMQGYNG
-396 ATAALATKG
+396 
-405 IKAKFNEEDGYSVH
+405 KFNEEDGYAVH

-492 RGIPFGDAIKD
+492 RGLPFGGAKKD
-503 KSRADNIM
+503 KARADNIM

>member
-1 MYNFFLNFFFYNH
+1 
-14 NFNLLNV
+14 
-21 TKLQGVMIMKTKFSL
+21 MKTKFSL

-68 ELAQIR
+68 ELA
-74 KEREAQDKQN
+74 
-84 EAVKAELADLNDRAD
+84 DLNDRAD

-118 AVSNTNYKVSGQD
+118 AVSNTNYKVDGQD

-167 QMGWSGT
+167 QMGWSGS
-174 PYDLD
+174 PLDLD
-179 AGRNTRTSGPVLYV
+179 AGRNTRSSGPVLYV

-203 PEWIATIGRQPG
+203 PEWIATVGRQPG

-226 ALRQSTYPALMIN
+226 ALRQSTYPALAIN
-239 TLGDA
+239 ALGDA
-244 LVLTYKPESLK
+244 AVITYKPESLQDHK
-255 EHDVAIRAAYGK
+255 VAIRAAYGK
-267 VYQWDEESGKVK
+267 TYQWDEEGKVR
-279 DWMGDQKSVD
+279 DWMSDQKDAD
-289 ANLYYAAIE
+289 ANLYYAAVE
-298 GKLPVEGMGDNLLIF
+298 GELPIEGMGDNLILF
-313 NVAYLQDFA
+313 NIAYLSDFA
-322 LPLLTSNQITLA
+322 LPLNNGPIA
-334 EANFAQQGLP
+334 LP
-344 LKFTNRDGVY
+344 GAGSGATTILDDDGVV
-354 NLGDIT
+354 NLGDLTI
-360 LANLHFE
+360 ANLHFE
-367 NNNAFGTNFNWFA
+367 NYKAFGTNFNYFL

-387 SNGQTLEPA
+387 NNSQLSPTLSGILQTQGYNG
-396 ATAALATKG
+396 
-405 IKAKFNEEDGYSVH
+405 KFNEEDGYAVH

-492 RGIPFGDAIKD
+492 RGLPFGGAKKD
-503 KSRADNIM
+503 KARADNIM

>member
-1 MYNFFLNFFFYNH
+1 
-14 NFNLLNV
+14 
-21 TKLQGVMIMKTKFSL
+21 MKTKFSL

-74 KEREAQDKQN
+74 KEREAQAKQN

-167 QMGWSGT
+167 QMGWSGS
-174 PYDLD
+174 PLDLD
-179 AGRNTRTSGPVLYV
+179 AGRNTRSSGPVLYV

-226 ALRQSTYPALMIN
+226 ALRQSTYPALAIN
-239 TLGDA
+239 ALGDA
-244 LVLTYKPESLK
+244 AVITYKPESLQDHK
-255 EHDVAIRAAYGK
+255 VAIRAAYGK
-267 VYQWDEESGKVK
+267 TYQWDEEGKIR
-279 DWMGDQKSVD
+279 DWMSDQKDAD
-289 ANLYYAAIE
+289 ANLYYAAVE
-298 GKLPVEGMGDNLLIF
+298 GELPIEGMGDNLIIF
-313 NVAYLQDFA
+313 NVAHMTDFA
-322 LPLLTSNQITLA
+322 LPIPGSILLDDD
-334 EANFAQQGLP
+334 E
-344 LKFTNRDGVY
+344 VV
-354 NLGDIT
+354 NLGNLT
-360 LANLHFE
+360 LANIHFE
-367 NNNAFGTNFNWFA
+367 NYKAFGTNFNWFA
-380 SLGYSHG
+380 SLGYSNG
-387 SNGQTLEPA
+387 SNNEINPLLS
-396 ATAALATKG
+396 AALQGKG
-405 IKAKFNEEDGYSVH
+405 YGNGKFNEKDGYAVH

-492 RGIPFGDAIKD
+492 RGLPFGGAKKD
-503 KSRADNIM
+503 KARADNIM

>member
-74 KEREAQDKQN
+74 KEREAQAKQN

-141 LHLNMNADINDKTKF
+141 LHLNMNADINNKTKF

-167 QMGWSGT
+167 QMGWSGS

-179 AGRNTRTSGPVLYV
+179 AGRNTRSSGPVLYV

-203 PEWIATIGRQPG
+203 PEWIATVGRQPG

-226 ALRQSTYPALMIN
+226 ALRQSTYPALAIN
-239 TLGDA
+239 ALGDA
-244 LVLTYKPESLK
+244 AVITYKPESLQDHK
-255 EHDVAIRAAYGK
+255 VAIRAAYGK
-267 VYQWDEESGKVK
+267 TYQWDEESGKVR
-279 DWMGDQKSVD
+279 DWMSDQKDAD
-289 ANLYYAAIE
+289 ANLYYAAVE
-298 GKLPVEGMGDNLLIF
+298 GELPIEGMGDNLIIF
-313 NVAYLQDFA
+313 NVAHMTDFA
-322 LPLLTSNQITLA
+322 LPIPGSMLLGDDD
-334 EANFAQQGLP
+334 E
-344 LKFTNRDGVY
+344 VV
-354 NLGDIT
+354 NLGNLT
-360 LANLHFE
+360 LANIHFE
-367 NNNAFGTNFNWFA
+367 NYKAFGTNFNWFA
-380 SLGYSHG
+380 SLGYSNG
-387 SNGQTLEPA
+387 SNNEINPLLS
-396 ATAALATKG
+396 TALQSKG
-405 IKAKFNEEDGYSVH
+405 YGNGKFNEKDGYAVH
-419 VGGRYDFTKALKVG
+419 VGGRYDFTKTLKVG

-492 RGIPFGDAIKD
+492 RGLPFGGAKKD
-503 KSRADNIM
+503 KARADNIM

>member
-1 MYNFFLNFFFYNH
+1 
-14 NFNLLNV
+14 
-21 TKLQGVMIMKTKFSL
+21 MKTKFSL

-68 ELAQIR
+68 ELAEIR
-74 KEREAQDKQN
+74 KEREAQAKQN

-167 QMGWSGT
+167 QMGWSGS
-174 PYDLD
+174 PLDLD
-179 AGRNTRTSGPVLYV
+179 AGRNTRSSGPVLYV

-226 ALRQSTYPALMIN
+226 ALRQSTYPALAIN
-239 TLGDA
+239 ALGDA
-244 LVLTYKPESLK
+244 AVITYKPESLQDHK
-255 EHDVAIRAAYGK
+255 VAIRAAYGK
-267 VYQWDEESGKVK
+267 TYQWDEESGKVR
-279 DWMGDQKSVD
+279 DWMSDQKDSD
-289 ANLYYAAIE
+289 ANLYYAAVE
-298 GKLPVEGMGDNLLIF
+298 GELPIEGMGDNLIIF
-313 NVAYLQDFA
+313 NVAHMTDFA
-322 LPLLTSNQITLA
+322 LPIPGSMLLGDDD
-334 EANFAQQGLP
+334 E
-344 LKFTNRDGVY
+344 VV
-354 NLGDIT
+354 NLGNLT
-360 LANLHFE
+360 LANIHFE
-367 NNNAFGTNFNWFA
+367 NYKAFGTNFNWFA
-380 SLGYSHG
+380 SLGYSNG
-387 SNGQTLEPA
+387 SNNEINPLLSI
-396 ATAALATKG
+396 ALQSKG
-405 IKAKFNEEDGYSVH
+405 YGNGKFNEKDGYAVH

-492 RGIPFGDAIKD
+492 RGLPFGGAKKD
-503 KSRADNIM
+503 KARADNIM

>member
-1 MYNFFLNFFFYNH
+1 
-14 NFNLLNV
+14 
-21 TKLQGVMIMKTKFSL
+21 MKTKFSL

-74 KEREAQDKQN
+74 KEREAQAKQN

-167 QMGWSGT
+167 QMGWSGS

-179 AGRNTRTSGPVLYV
+179 AGRNTRSSGPVLYV

-226 ALRQSTYPALMIN
+226 ALRQSTYPALAIN
-239 TLGDA
+239 ALGDA
-244 LVLTYKPESLK
+244 AVITYKPESLQDHK
-255 EHDVAIRAAYGK
+255 VAIRAAYGK
-267 VYQWDEESGKVK
+267 TYQWDEENGKVR
-279 DWMGDQKSVD
+279 DWMSDQKDAD
-289 ANLYYAAIE
+289 ANLYYAAVE
-298 GKLPVEGMGDNLLIF
+298 GELPIEGMGDNLIIF
-313 NVAYLQDFA
+313 NVAHMTDFA
-322 LPLLTSNQITLA
+322 LPIPGSMSLGDDD
-334 EANFAQQGLP
+334 E
-344 LKFTNRDGVY
+344 VV
-354 NLGDIT
+354 NLGNLT
-360 LANLHFE
+360 LANIHFE
-367 NNNAFGTNFNWFA
+367 NYKAFGTNFNWFA
-380 SLGYSHG
+380 SLGYSNG
-387 SNGQTLEPA
+387 SNNEINPLLS
-396 ATAALATKG
+396 TALQIQSKG
-405 IKAKFNEEDGYSVH
+405 YSNGKFNEEDGYAVH

-492 RGIPFGDAIKD
+492 RGLPFGGAKKD
-503 KSRADNIM
+503 KARADNIM

>member
-50 NTDDEITKLQK
+50 NADDEITKLQK

-74 KEREAQDKQN
+74 KEREAQAKQN

-167 QMGWSGT
+167 QMGWSGS
-174 PYDLD
+174 PLDLD

-226 ALRQSTYPALMIN
+226 ALRQSTYPALAIN
-239 TLGDA
+239 ALGDA
-244 LVLTYKPESLK
+244 AVITYKPESLQDHK
-255 EHDVAIRAAYGK
+255 VAIRAAYGK
-267 VYQWDEESGKVK
+267 TYQWDEEGKVR
-279 DWMGDQKSVD
+279 DWMSDQKDAD
-289 ANLYYAAIE
+289 ANLYYAAVE
-298 GKLPVEGMGDNLLIF
+298 GELPIEGMGDNLIIF
-313 NVAYLQDFA
+313 NVAHMTDFA
-322 LPLLTSNQITLA
+322 LPIPGSTSLDD
-334 EANFAQQGLP
+334 
-344 LKFTNRDGVY
+344 DGVI
-354 NLGDIT
+354 NLGNLT
-360 LANLHFE
+360 LANIHFE
-367 NNNAFGTNFNWFA
+367 NYKAFGTNFNWFA
-380 SLGYSHG
+380 SLGYSNG
-387 SNGQTLEPA
+387 SNNEINPLLS
-396 ATAALATKG
+396 TALQKQG
-405 IKAKFNEEDGYSVH
+405 YGDGKFNEKDGYAVH

-492 RGIPFGDAIKD
+492 RGLPFGGAKKD
-503 KSRADNIM
+503 KARADNIM

>member
-1 MYNFFLNFFFYNH
+1 
-14 NFNLLNV
+14 
-21 TKLQGVMIMKTKFSL
+21 MKTKFSL

-68 ELAQIR
+68 ELAEIR
-74 KEREAQDKQN
+74 KEREAQAKQN

-167 QMGWSGT
+167 QMGWSGS

-203 PEWIATIGRQPG
+203 PEWIATVGRQPG

-226 ALRQSTYPALMIN
+226 ALRQSTYPALAIN
-239 TLGDA
+239 ALGDA
-244 LVLTYKPESLK
+244 AVITYKPESLQDHK
-255 EHDVAIRAAYGK
+255 VAIRAAYGK
-267 VYQWDEESGKVK
+267 TYQWDEEGKVR
-279 DWMGDQKSVD
+279 DWMSDQKDAD
-289 ANLYYAAIE
+289 ANLYYAAVE
-298 GKLPVEGMGDNLLIF
+298 GELPIEGMGDNLIIF
-313 NVAYLQDFA
+313 NVAHMTDFA
-322 LPLLTSNQITLA
+322 LPIPGSILLDDD
-334 EANFAQQGLP
+334 E
-344 LKFTNRDGVY
+344 VV
-354 NLGDIT
+354 NLGNLT
-360 LANLHFE
+360 LANIHFE
-367 NNNAFGTNFNWFA
+367 NYKAFGTNFNWFA
-380 SLGYSHG
+380 SLGYSNG
-387 SNGQTLEPA
+387 SNNEINPLLS
-396 ATAALATKG
+396 AALQGKG
-405 IKAKFNEEDGYSVH
+405 YGNGKFNEKDGYAVH

-457 RMTRGTAHDFYVIYQ
+457 RMTRGTAHDVYVIYQ

-492 RGIPFGDAIKD
+492 RGLPFGGAKKD
-503 KSRADNIM
+503 KARADNIM

>member
-1 MYNFFLNFFFYNH
+1 
-14 NFNLLNV
+14 
-21 TKLQGVMIMKTKFSL
+21 
-36 ILSACLLSSSLFAK
+36 
-50 NTDDEITKLQK
+50 ITKLQK

-68 ELAQIR
+68 ELAEIR
-74 KEREAQDKQN
+74 KEREAQAKQN

-167 QMGWSGT
+167 QMGWSGS
-174 PYDLD
+174 PLDLD
-179 AGRNTRTSGPVLYV
+179 AGRNTRSSGPVLYV

-226 ALRQSTYPALMIN
+226 ALRQSTYPALAIN
-239 TLGDA
+239 ALGDA
-244 LVLTYKPESLK
+244 AVITYKPESLQDHK
-255 EHDVAIRAAYGK
+255 VAIRAAYGK
-267 VYQWDEESGKVK
+267 TYQWDEESGKVR
-279 DWMGDQKSVD
+279 DWMSDQKDAD
-289 ANLYYAAIE
+289 ANLYYAAVE
-298 GKLPVEGMGDNLLIF
+298 GELPIEGMGDNLIIF
-313 NVAYLQDFA
+313 NVAHMTDFA
-322 LPLLTSNQITLA
+322 LPIPGSMLLGDDD
-334 EANFAQQGLP
+334 E
-344 LKFTNRDGVY
+344 VV
-354 NLGDIT
+354 NLGNLT
-360 LANLHFE
+360 LANIHFE
-367 NNNAFGTNFNWFA
+367 NYKAFGTNFNWFA
-380 SLGYSHG
+380 SLGYSNG
-387 SNGQTLEPA
+387 SNNEINPLLSI
-396 ATAALATKG
+396 ALQSKG
-405 IKAKFNEEDGYSVH
+405 YGNGKFNEKDGYAVH

-492 RGIPFGDAIKD
+492 RGLPFGGAKKD
-503 KSRADNIM
+503 K
-511 LMYNVKF
+511 

>member
-1 MYNFFLNFFFYNH
+1 
-14 NFNLLNV
+14 
-21 TKLQGVMIMKTKFSL
+21 MKTKFSL

-68 ELAQIR
+68 ELAEIR
-74 KEREAQDKQN
+74 KEREAQAKQN

-167 QMGWSGT
+167 QMGWSGS
-174 PYDLD
+174 PLDLD
-179 AGRNTRTSGPVLYV
+179 AGRNTRSSGPVLYV

-226 ALRQSTYPALMIN
+226 ALRQSTYPALAIN
-239 TLGDA
+239 ALGDA
-244 LVLTYKPESLK
+244 AVITYKPESLQDHK
-255 EHDVAIRAAYGK
+255 VAIRAAYGK
-267 VYQWDEESGKVK
+267 TYQWDEEGKIR
-279 DWMGDQKSVD
+279 DWMGDQKDAD
-289 ANLYYAAIE
+289 ANLYYAAVE
-298 GKLPVEGMGDNLLIF
+298 GELPIEGMGDNLIIF
-313 NVAYLQDFA
+313 NVAHMTDFA
-322 LPLLTSNQITLA
+322 LPIPGSILLDDD
-334 EANFAQQGLP
+334 E
-344 LKFTNRDGVY
+344 VV
-354 NLGDIT
+354 NLGNLT
-360 LANLHFE
+360 LANIHFE
-367 NNNAFGTNFNWFA
+367 NYKAFGTNFNWFA
-380 SLGYSHG
+380 SLGYSNG
-387 SNGQTLEPA
+387 SNNEINPLLS
-396 ATAALATKG
+396 AALQGKG
-405 IKAKFNEEDGYSVH
+405 YGNGKFNEKDGYAVH

-484 NIQNIWGN
+484 NIQNILGN
-492 RGIPFGDAIKD
+492 RGLPFGGAKKD
-503 KSRADNIM
+503 KARADNIM